1 MARSE
6 PFDNNSDKYEQ
17 WFDRY
22 PFVYKTELAALREL
36 LPLGICGAAGAG
48 SGAEAVG
55 KIGMSRGGSFQEYSL
70 GDRSP
75 DEYSLEIGVGS
86 GLFAGPLGITH
97 GIDPS
102 LPMLELARE
111 RGIRVAE
118 GVAEKLPYQNSSF
131 VLTLM
136 VTAICYIDDLDQSLE
151 EIRRVLR
158 PGGKAL
164 FGFVD
169 SDSPLGKFYSEHK
182 DESLFYGPATFRSVT
197 EVLEA
202 LQRHSFVLEA
212 VRQTVFGKLDEIQSV
227 QPARDG
233 HGTGGFA
240 VIRAGCSSA

>member
-1 MARSE
+1 MARSK

-48 SGAEAVG
+48 SGAEAAG

-75 DEYSLEIGVGS
+75 DECSLEIGVGS

-151 EIRRVLR
+151 EIRRVLQ

-212 VRQTVFGKLDEIQSV
+212 VRQTLPGTDTE
-227 QPARDG
+227 PA
-233 HGTGGFA
+233 A
-240 VIRAGCSSA
+240 LP